1 MILVVRGK
9 MMKSSWK
16 LSFVKIYNMV
26 ARINLLLFMFE
37 VYNFDG
43 TTALITTNAAIL
55 KVMKISKDFHCRC
68 TAK

>member
-9 MMKSSWK
+9 MMKSSRK
-16 LSFVKIYNMV
+16 LSFVKVYNMV

-43 TTALITTNAAIL
+43 TTALITTNAAI
-55 KVMKISKDFHCRC
+55 F
-68 TAK
+68 